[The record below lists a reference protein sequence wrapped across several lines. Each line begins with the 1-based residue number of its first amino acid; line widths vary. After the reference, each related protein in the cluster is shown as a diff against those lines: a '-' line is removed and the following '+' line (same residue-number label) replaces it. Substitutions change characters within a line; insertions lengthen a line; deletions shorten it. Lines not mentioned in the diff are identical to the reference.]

1 MRYYGSRRTWR
12 DFCEH
17 PCVECTCPSNKVPSS
32 ARLRPKMPT
41 PAPKEKDMR
50 NIESDCRQE
59 SLSAKT
65 RIFANMR
72 SCLHP
77 KTVLKF
83 WGISSSKFRMLTK

>member
-1 MRYYGSRRTWR
+1 MIIYEKKKG
-12 DFCEH
+12 
-17 PCVECTCPSNKVPSS
+17 NKKEES
-32 ARLRPKMPT
+32 
-41 PAPKEKDMR
+41 KEKDMR

-83 WGISSSKFRMLTK
+83 RGISSSKFRMLTK